1 MKNYVILKGKK
12 DRLSIH
18 LNNEVDFLALR
29 DSLVEKVKEAR
40 SFIGQGQMAIEF
52 TNRKLSELEENVLID
67 LIKSNSDL
75 NITYVFSENSGDSEK
90 IKFVKAVTEEGFTKF
105 YRGTLRSGN
114 KLEYDGNIVVIGDV
128 NPGAVI
134 RAKGNV
140 IVLGFLNGTVY
151 AGQDGDRDAFVGA
164 THMNPVQLVIGH
176 LIAEPMQKKIL
187 DTNKVDRKS
196 GFKIA
201 FISGK
206 EIRVE
211 DFSTRLANDY

>member
-1 MKNYVILKGKK
+1 MNNYVILKGKK

-90 IKFVKAVTEEGFTKF
+90 IKFVKAVTENT
-105 YRGTLRSGN
+105 
-114 KLEYDGNIVVIGDV
+114 
-128 NPGAVI
+128 
-134 RAKGNV
+134 
-140 IVLGFLNGTVY
+140 
-151 AGQDGDRDAFVGA
+151 
-164 THMNPVQLVIGH
+164 
-176 LIAEPMQKKIL
+176 
-187 DTNKVDRKS
+187 
-196 GFKIA
+196 
-201 FISGK
+201 
-206 EIRVE
+206 
-211 DFSTRLANDY
+211 